1 VKVLFSLFLT
11 LALSFPVGAQEP
23 VSNKTFGEQLDVNLV
38 LVDVTVTDRKGNQIL
53 GLDRNDFTV
62 TENGEAQ
69 SIESLD
75 YFTNRRLLSE
85 PESQAAFKVERVREE
100 RHFILFF
107 DKPMDP
113 SWAPQFRSELL
124 AARAAAEDFIDERL
138 QPQDKVAI
146 AGFDAR
152 LKIFSD
158 FTSDKKVI
166 KDALKEATSFSIGLK
181 EGSGPILK
189 EINPRKMMNKTGTPF
204 DAIRVLAD
212 AVQPILGRKVLVLFS
227 PGMGAP
233 SITEN
238 LHNENR
244 YYQPMIRAL
253 NRSNVTVYS
262 AGMKVPFQAME
273 DTLSRMAI
281 ETGGEF
287 FKNPVNYRI
296 PLTQM
301 ERTNNGYY
309 LLSYY
314 SKKPK
319 DKHGYQKI
327 DVAVKNSEFR
337 VKAREGYPY

>member
-1 VKVLFSLFLT
+1 VKVLFSLFFM
-11 LALSFPVGAQEP
+11 LALSFPVGAQEQ

-107 DKPMDP
+107 DKPMDS
-113 SWAPQFRSELL
+113 SWVPQFRSELL

-146 AGFDAR
+146 AGFDSR

-158 FTSDKKVI
+158 FTADKKTL
-166 KDALKEATSFSIGLK
+166 KKALKEATSFSNGLK
-181 EGSGPILK
+181 EGSGPIMK
-189 EINPRKMMNKTGTPF
+189 EINPRKMMSKTGTAY
-204 DAIRVLAD
+204 DAIRVLSD

-227 PGMGAP
+227 PGIGEPNM
-233 SITEN
+233 SQN
-238 LHNENR
+238 MQNETR
-244 YYQPMIRAL
+244 YYQPMIQAL

-262 AGMKVPFQAME
+262 AGMKAPYRSME
-273 DTLSRMAI
+273 DTLARMAS

-287 FKNPVNYRI
+287 FKDPVNYRI

-301 ERTNNGYY
+301 ERTNSGYY

-337 VKAREGYPY
+337 VKSREGYPY

>member
-11 LALSFPVGAQEP
+11 IALSYPVLAQEQ

-38 LVDVTVTDRKGNQIL
+38 LVDVTVTDRNGNQIL

-62 TENGEAQ
+62 TENGKAQ
-69 SIESLD
+69 NIESLD
-75 YFTNRRLLSE
+75 YFTNRRLLSA

-100 RHFILFF
+100 RNFILFF
-107 DKPMDP
+107 DKPLDP

-124 AARAAAEDFIDERL
+124 SARRAAEDFIDERL
-138 QPQDKVAI
+138 QPQDRVAI

-158 FTSDKKVI
+158 FTSDRKAL
-166 KDALKEATSFSIGLK
+166 KDALVQATSFSNGLK
-181 EGSGPILK
+181 EGSGPIMK
-189 EINPRKMMNKTGTPF
+189 EINPRKMIKKTGTAY
-204 DAIRVLAD
+204 DAIRVLSD

-227 PGMGAP
+227 PGIGEQNM
-233 SITEN
+233 SQN
-238 LHNENR
+238 FQNEDR
-244 YYQPMIRAL
+244 YYQPMIQAL

-262 AGMKVPFQAME
+262 VGMKAPYRSME
-273 DTLSRMAI
+273 DTLSRMAS

-287 FKNPVNYRI
+287 FRSPVNYRI

-314 SKKPK
+314 SNKPK

-327 DVAVKNSEFR
+327 DVDVKNSEFR